1 MEVKPEKPWKC
12 PLCPST
18 FSHKQNVPR
27 HIATVHE
34 GKKQG
39 EKLTNVNTKEK
50 LENVKVDGELLTIFF
65 FKIKN
70 FEAAHRKFEFS
81 HSLKLA
87 ISETDGYQKDNLQ
100 VVKKCPPFLTILL
113 PFKSYFQQLL
123 DF

>member
-39 EKLTNVNTKEK
+39 EKLTNVDTKEK
-50 LENVKVDGELLTIFF
+50 LENVKVDGKLLTIFCQNQ
-65 FKIKN
+65 KI
-70 FEAAHRKFEFS
+70 
-81 HSLKLA
+81 
-87 ISETDGYQKDNLQ
+87 
-100 VVKKCPPFLTILL
+100 
-113 PFKSYFQQLL
+113 
-123 DF
+123 